1 MKVLLFSVLF
11 SIVFHYNYIIRNN
24 VKLNVEYI
32 HEFQNVLVFG
42 NSFALMSVKLH
53 KYVQNLIIY

>member
-11 SIVFHYNYIIRNN
+11 SIVFHYSYIIRNN

-32 HEFQNVLVFG
+32 QEFQNVLVFFCFNVSQAG
-42 NSFALMSVKLH
+42 MDSTSMCKT
-53 KYVQNLIIY
+53 